1 MPSLIRSEA
10 FFSRKSAPP
19 PSLVQAEPAKK
30 SGWFANLIGGGSTLS
45 DEEAFLAILIGAAR
59 ADGVVSA
66 EETDELAALTSRTKT
81 LSSLSGARI
90 SELRLRIEERIRAQG
105 LQHVLAEA
113 CQTISNGRHPPEVL
127 RIRAESVLAH
137 ALDLVFADR
146 QVNQQEQNYIE
157 ELAGQLKIEDAR
169 AKQIASIIETKN
181 AF

>member
-1 MPSLIRSEA
+1 MLQSD
-10 FFSRKSAPP
+10 AP
-19 PSLVQAEPAKK
+19 KK
-30 SGWFANLIGGGSTLS
+30 TGWFANLIGGGSTLT
-45 DEEAFLAILIGAAR
+45 DEEAFLAVLIGAAR
-59 ADGVVSA
+59 ADGIVSP

-90 SELRLRIEERIRAQG
+90 SELRLRIEEKIRAQG
-105 LQHVLAEA
+105 LSNVLGEA

-146 QVNQQEQNYIE
+146 QVNQKEQEYIE
-157 ELAGQLKIEDAR
+157 ELANQLKIDDAR
-169 AKQIASIIETKN
+169 AKLIASVIETKN